1 MSDTAIWILVAVVAV
16 VALGVGL
23 ALLALAFSLFARMVV
38 IAGLLFAWASD
49 QGFVGIAAYV
59 ACWVFMFPIMVAVC
73 LIGALFYSF
82 DEEPEPSPISFSDDW
97 KREREHWERKDREY
111 EEAKRKLL
119 AVHDPEA
126 TNNNN
131 D

>member
-1 MSDTAIWILVAVVAV
+1 MSDTTLWLLLAVGAM
-16 VALGVGL
+16 VALGLGL

-49 QGFVGIAAYV
+49 QGFVGVAAYV

-82 DEEPEPSPISFSDDW
+82 DDGPAPSQIALSEDEQREKWAEE
-97 KREREHWERKDREY
+97 DRRY
-111 EEAKRKLL
+111 EESKRKLL
-119 AVHDPEA
+119 AMQGQEA
-126 TNNNN
+126 TNNN
-131 D
+131 DE

>member
-1 MSDTAIWILVAVVAV
+1 M

-23 ALLALAFSLFARMVV
+23 ALLALAFSLFARMVI

-49 QGFVGIAAYV
+49 QGFVGVAAYI

-82 DEEPEPSPISFSDDW
+82 DEEPAPSSITLRDDDDW
-97 KREREHWERKDREY
+97 DRRY
-111 EEAKRKLL
+111 EEAKHKRL
-119 AVHDPEA
+119 AMRGQEA
-126 TNNNN
+126 TNNN
-131 D
+131 DD